1 LAGVSRWGT
10 RQRAKV
16 FCFFFSKKKTFLHT
30 LDKPRHPDHVARSF
44 WGVSATVMSA
54 FFEEKVLSVHHWTDA
69 LFSFTCTRD
78 PTFRFKSGQ
87 FTMIGLLV
95 DGRPLLRAYSMVS
108 GHWEEHLE
116 YLSIKVQDGPLT
128 SRLQHIQVGATVLIG
143 RKPVGTLLP
152 ETLLAGRNLYMVATG
167 TGLAPFMSLIRDPD
181 TYDKFDRVV
190 LVHGCRTVAEL
201 AYQDVIN
208 GLPHHELLG
217 DMAAEKLLYYP
228 TVTREAFKHQGR
240 VTDLIFSGQLPREMG
255 LPELDKTQDRIMLC
269 GSPGL
274 LADYNAW
281 FTQNGWIEGNNTA
294 SGQYVIEKAF
304 VEK

>member
-1 LAGVSRWGT
+1 
-10 RQRAKV
+10 
-16 FCFFFSKKKTFLHT
+16 
-30 LDKPRHPDHVARSF
+30 
-44 WGVSATVMSA
+44 MSA
-54 FFEEKVLSVHHWTDA
+54 FFEERVLSVHHWTDT

-78 PTFRFKSGQ
+78 PSFRFKSGQ
-87 FTMIGLLV
+87 FTMIGLRV

-128 SRLQHIQVGATVLIG
+128 SRLQHIKVGDTVLIG

-152 ETLLAGRNLYMVATG
+152 ETLLPGRNLYMVATG
-167 TGLAPFMSLIRDPD
+167 TGLAPFMSLIRDPEAYE
-181 TYDKFDRVV
+181 TFDRVV
-190 LVHGCRTVAEL
+190 LVHGCRQVAEL
-201 AYQDVIN
+201 AYQDVIS
-208 GLPHHELLG
+208 GLPQHELLG
-217 DMAAEKLLYYP
+217 ELAAGKLLYYP
-228 TVTREAFKHQGR
+228 TVTREAFTHQGR
-240 VTDLIFSGQLPREMG
+240 VTDLIFSGQLPAELGLAPIDREH
-255 LPELDKTQDRIMLC
+255 DRIMLC

-281 FTQNGWIEGNNTA
+281 FEANGWIEGSSSA